1 MLHSRSA
8 ALCLLVAAVAG
19 CEDMSL
25 LQFSQTGLQ
34 DSGTNGTVAAAKPG
48 DKRYAPDQVA
58 QLLVPLVPMF
68 DAAPSAQ
75 SWVLVESLQSP
86 KAAKEYWIMTVC
98 LILLI
103 LLAISPIASKKVLQS
118 CCSSCS
124 LACSE
129 VMGVSLSDRRSY
141 LTSLVSVKVFVK
153 ETINQGFPYPES
165 ITAMHM
171 LGVCLVTGSL
181 QRPHIKEALAVLPI
195 SLLHGA
201 SLMTNNTAL
210 LYGGVAFV
218 SMISAN
224 IPFIIFLLEVGKK
237 KRTMDCASV
246 AAVLLVCCGSIFCV
260 YGEPAASVSAFLLAS
275 ASALLGAMRAVW
287 QHEVVVISLSPLNMV
302 FWNGFWSFC
311 ISVLLIASNE
321 RTKAFRS
328 LPGASSDAKWAL
340 LASAVTAV
348 VLNIT
353 QWYAVQKLGALM
365 QSMIGN
371 LNLIL
376 VMALSGAYLQ
386 EHVTFAQYV
395 GVLLLS
401 LGTFWNKAR
410 EIMKEQAEQGSQD
423 GSCAEIQTGHDK

>member
-1 MLHSRSA
+1 MSSAKVAMLHSRSA

-25 LQFSQTGLQ
+25 LQFSQIGLQ

-103 LLAISPIASKKVLQS
+103 LLAISPICIKEGLTVL
-118 CCSSCS
+118 
-124 LACSE
+124 LL
-129 VMGVSLSDRRSY
+129 VMSY

>member
-1 MLHSRSA
+1 MASGDK
-8 ALCLLVAAVAG
+8 LVA
-19 CEDMSL
+19 
-25 LQFSQTGLQ
+25 
-34 DSGTNGTVAAAKPG
+34 
-48 DKRYAPDQVA
+48 QV
-58 QLLVPLVPMF
+58 LMPLIPMF
-68 DAAPSAQ
+68 DAVPSAQ
-75 SWVLVESLQSP
+75 SWVLFESIQSSP
-86 KAAKEYWIMTVC
+86 KAAKQYWIMTVC

-103 LLAISPIASKKVLQS
+103 LLAISPICMKEGVTVL
-118 CCSSCS
+118 
-124 LACSE
+124 LL
-129 VMGVSLSDRRSY
+129 VMSY
-141 LTSLVSVKVFVK
+141 LASLVSVKVFVK

-171 LGVCLVTGSL
+171 FCVCLITGSL
-181 QRPHIKEALAVLPI
+181 QRPQIKEAIAVLPI

-224 IPFIIFLLEVGKK
+224 VPFIIFLLEVGKK
-237 KRTMDCASV
+237 TRTMDVASV
-246 AAVLLVCCGSIFCV
+246 VAVLLVCCGSIFCV
-260 YGEPAASVSAFLLAS
+260 YGEPAASVPAFLLAS
-275 ASALLGAMRAVW
+275 ASAVLGALRAVW
-287 QHEVVVISLSPLNMV
+287 QHEVVVISLSPLRMV

-311 ISVLLIASNE
+311 IAVLLIASNE
-321 RTKAFRS
+321 GTKAITS
-328 LPGASSDAKWAL
+328 LSGASSEAKWAL
-340 LASAVTAV
+340 LASAATAV

-376 VMALSGAYLQ
+376 VMALSSAYLQ
-386 EHVTFAQYV
+386 EQVTFSQYV

-410 EIMKEQAEQGSQD
+410 EIMQTKEKGFQD
-423 GSCAEIQTGHDK
+423 GSGAEIQTGHDGHDR

>member
-1 MLHSRSA
+1 MSSAKVAMLHSRSA

-25 LQFSQTGLQ
+25 LQFSQIGLQ

-103 LLAISPIASKKVLQS
+103 LLAISPICIKEGLTVL
-118 CCSSCS
+118 
-124 LACSE
+124 LL
-129 VMGVSLSDRRSY
+129 VMSY

-410 EIMKEQAEQGSQD
+410 EIMKEQAEQGFQD